1 MELLIAILMFFGIV
15 SPDAATSMSDAE
27 KQFLI
32 NSNQPLIEQAIKDP
46 AVCDA
51 AAQSGYEF
59 DRRED

>member
-27 KQFLI
+27 KQYLI
-32 NSNQPLIEQAIKDP
+32 NCNQPLLEKAISDP
-46 AVCDA
+46 SVAEA
-51 AAQSGYEF
+51 ASTSGYEF

>member
-46 AVCDA
+46 AVCEA
-51 AAQSGYEF
+51 ASSSEF
-59 DRRED
+59 VIDRRED